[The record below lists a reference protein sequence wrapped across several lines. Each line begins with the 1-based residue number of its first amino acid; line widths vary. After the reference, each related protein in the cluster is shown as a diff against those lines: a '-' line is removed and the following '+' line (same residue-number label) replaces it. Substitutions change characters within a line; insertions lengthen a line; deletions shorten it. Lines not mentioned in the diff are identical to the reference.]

1 MDRSS
6 WAIFFL
12 VFYAVFISLPS
23 TPGARKL
30 VNEGWSNNKMAAVA
44 ALGRRSP
51 WVPPSP
57 TAGVNQPYVHS
68 VPPPPAISI

>member
-1 MDRSS
+1 MNRSS

-12 VFYAVFISLPS
+12 FFFAFFISLPS

-30 VNEGWSNNKMAAVA
+30 VNEGWNNNEMAAVA

-57 TAGVNQPYVHS
+57 TRGVNQPYDHPVS
-68 VPPPPAISI
+68 PPPAISI